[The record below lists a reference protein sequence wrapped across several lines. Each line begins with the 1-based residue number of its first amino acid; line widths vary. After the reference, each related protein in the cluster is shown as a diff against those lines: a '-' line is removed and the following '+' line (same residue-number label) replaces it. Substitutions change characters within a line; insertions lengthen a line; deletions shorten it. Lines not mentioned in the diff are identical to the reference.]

1 MSQEAD
7 DRRSL
12 STVRRPLE
20 AVQEHGWFTPCAHLR
35 YNFCMALYFQADC
48 ISGAMDVI
56 GKLSALDYEEL
67 CATEDML
74 PLCVA
79 DLVSAPANARC
90 VQRYGV
96 VLA

>member
-1 MSQEAD
+1 MIGVAY
-7 DRRSL
+7 
-12 STVRRPLE
+12 PLYVSMGKRMCAGTWGYRE
-20 AVQEHGWFTPCAHLR
+20 FTGCKHRCCDFYLVI
-35 YNFCMALYFQADC
+35 YTQADC

-79 DLVSAPANARC
+79 DLVSAPANVRY
-90 VQRYGV
+90 VQCYGILDV
-96 VLA
+96 

>member
-1 MSQEAD
+1 MS
-7 DRRSL
+7 SL
-12 STVRRPLE
+12 GCK
-20 AVQEHGWFTPCAHLR
+20 HWR
-35 YNFCMALYFQADC
+35 YDFYLVIYTQADC

-79 DLVSAPANARC
+79 DLVSAPANARY
-90 VQRYGV
+90 VQQHGIPDTW
-96 VLA
+96 AS